1 MLQQELVKLQ
11 ELGWY
16 GGYGYC
22 VDIQHEDGSLTRY
35 ANNSRLTVSVG
46 EQVSQGQQIALS
58 GSTGDVTS
66 PRLHF
71 EIWIDGTRVNPIN
84 YVNKN

>member
-1 MLQQELVKLQ
+1 M
-11 ELGWY
+11 
-16 GGYGYC
+16 
-22 VDIQHEDGSLTRY
+22 H
-35 ANNSRLTVSVG
+35 NNSRLTVSVG

-71 EIWIDGTRVNPIN
+71 EIWIDGTRVNPLN

>member
-1 MLQQELVKLQ
+1 M
-11 ELGWY
+11 
-16 GGYGYC
+16 
-22 VDIQHEDGSLTRY
+22 VDMVTVLIYSMKME

-71 EIWIDGTRVNPIN
+71 EIWIDGTRVNPLN

>member
-1 MLQQELVKLQ
+1 MDNLAQCQNLSVSE
-11 ELGWY
+11 
-16 GGYGYC
+16 
-22 VDIQHEDGSLTRY
+22 Y
-35 ANNSRLTVSVG
+35 ANVLHPNEGVLRHSVG

-71 EIWIDGTRVNPIN
+71 EIWIDGTRVNPLN